1 MKKVLID
8 TNIWSAFLR
17 RSNSAD
23 DTTRRN
29 LFELV
34 ESSRACIIGPI
45 RQEILS
51 GIRDIDKFNKLR
63 DYLEGFEDEEI
74 VTSDYV
80 EAARLR
86 NLCAAN
92 GIAASSIDMIIVA
105 FTMNRNYELY
115 TRDNDFHLHY
125 SRIAQFGLYHE
136 ID

>member
-23 DTTRRN
+23 DTTRTN